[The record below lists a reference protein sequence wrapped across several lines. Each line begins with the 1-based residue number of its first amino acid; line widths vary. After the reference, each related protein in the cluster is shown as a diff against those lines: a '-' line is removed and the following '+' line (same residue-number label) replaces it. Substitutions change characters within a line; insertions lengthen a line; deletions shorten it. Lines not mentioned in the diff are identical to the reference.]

1 MTIAMAWPKV
11 KLVLNDLKKN
21 SHMDPVI
28 DLEILITG
36 NSQRVKNLT
45 LHIFKYLNLLY
56 NLYFFWEHLYIS
68 V

>member
-28 DLEILITG
+28 DLENLITG